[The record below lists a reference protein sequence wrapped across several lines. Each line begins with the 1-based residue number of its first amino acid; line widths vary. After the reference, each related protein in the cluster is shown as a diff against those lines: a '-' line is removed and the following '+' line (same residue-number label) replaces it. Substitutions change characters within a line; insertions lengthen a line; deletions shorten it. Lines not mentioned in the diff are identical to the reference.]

1 MKIIYTLQ
9 YPQSEHHLN
18 GRVGSWTDWDLTEL
32 GVAQAQRI
40 AFHLKEELKD
50 KPVRLLSSDL
60 KRAWH
65 TAQIVGQALNVTPEK
80 KSGCGS
86 GTWAKL
92 SAKCMW
98 LNTFRLLPRKRCLSW

>member
-9 YPQSEHHLN
+9 HPQSEHHLN

-32 GVAQAQRI
+32 GAAQAQRI

-60 KRAWH
+60 RRAWH
-65 TAQIVGQALNVTPEK
+65 TAQIVGQALNVTPDK
-80 KSGCGS
+80 AIRWASSMPCG
-86 GTWAKL
+86 WAWK
-92 SAKCMW
+92 
-98 LNTFRLLPRKRCLSW
+98 RKR